1 MWPLTHSPGRLAIA
15 SLAVAASGVLAA
27 ASPSPSISESI
38 PTVRTMP
45 HAVAWL
51 PRSSNA
57 QATLARLSSN
67 RAFIATGAP
76 VLSAA
81 LETSAAGADPFTVEP
96 RVPRAFGTPC
106 VVELQRS
113 VQFGRASGTDG
124 FQWDP
129 PTNCPGP
136 WSKAILLVELT
147 GPRPSGEPNANL
159 RLMFY
164 GLDRGGDAGGGMLF
178 MGAPQEHAG
187 LTTWWLERDVTEI
200 ASIFTRRQFLYALSE
215 GDNAQSYDPEY
226 SEITASR
233 VRVLLF
239 PATTRTPA
247 PRIADMVVGS
257 TQPDVGYALDLQL
270 PRNIERAYLDVYS
283 QVAEGNARAWYS
295 CVPTADAQRWPSLLN
310 GFAMGGQRQLE
321 SDPDQGCAAANG
333 SYREV
338 EVTVD
343 GTLAGLA
350 PVFPWLPSNI
360 HNHFRGTVDLPAPT
374 VQALNMLPFR
384 VDLTPFAAL
393 LSDGLTHNIGVRQVA
408 GGSYVFAG
416 QLLLYL
422 DHGRTQVTGA
432 LTRNTLANQPG
443 IPIVSD
449 GLAQSGETVAG
460 VIDTRLQR
468 NFVIEGYVD
477 TSHGRITS
485 RVVQTNRFVNTQTL
499 SVTGPATRDIADG
512 NQFPTDYVQKVRLS
526 STVNQT
532 SQRLRGTTLLSDD
545 RLYLTYPLLIDY
557 RYAGDRARD
566 SLPYTLGRNFA
577 FKVHQARGLRS
588 GHFRRGMTKY
598 DTTLSDV
605 LDASHDWTNPDDG
618 TPSVNS
624 NWSST
629 RSYLFTDTLGSC
641 YSAGLTTA
649 SGVLQTRTRGTACPN
664 GNGIRWFAHPDGS
677 PDAIGWGVQP
687 Q

>member
-1 MWPLTHSPGRLAIA
+1 MFPLVHTQGRLAIA
-15 SLAVAASGVLAA
+15 SLVVAASSALAVTNDA
-27 ASPSPSISESI
+27 FADSI
-38 PTVRTMP
+38 PSSRAQLATAT
-45 HAVAWL
+45 A
-51 PRSSNA
+51 PRA
-57 QATLARLSSN
+57 ATSRATSDHLSAN
-67 RAFIATGAP
+67 RALIATGAP

-81 LETSAAGADPFTVEP
+81 LDTTAAGADPFTVEP
-96 RVPRAFGTPC
+96 RVPRAAGTPC
-106 VVELQRS
+106 VVELQRN
-113 VQFGRASGTDG
+113 VQFGRAAETEG

-187 LTTWWLERDVTEI
+187 LSTWWLERDVTEI
-200 ASIFTRRQFLYALSE
+200 ASIFTHRQFLYALSE
-215 GDNAQSYDPEY
+215 GDNAQSYDPDF

-233 VRVLLF
+233 IRVVLF

-295 CVPTADAQRWPSLLN
+295 CVPSADAQRWPSLLN
-310 GFAMGGQRQLE
+310 GFAMGGARQLE

-393 LSDGLTHNIGVRQVA
+393 LSDGLPHNIGVRQVA
-408 GGSYVFAG
+408 GGGYVFAG

-432 LTRNTLANQPG
+432 LTRNTLANQPS

-449 GLAQSGETVAG
+449 GLAQSGDTVAG

-468 NFVIEGYVD
+468 QFVIEGYVD

-499 SVTGPATRDIADG
+499 SVTGLATSQIANG
-512 NQFPTDYVQKVRLS
+512 TRSATDYVQKVRLS

-557 RYAGDRARD
+557 RYAGDRVRD
-566 SLPYTLGRNFA
+566 SLPYTLGRTFA

-618 TPSVNS
+618 TPPVNS
-624 NWSST
+624 NWLST
-629 RSYLFTDTLGSC
+629 RTYLFTDTLGSC

-649 SGVLQTRTRGTACPN
+649 AGVLQTRTRGSACPN

-677 PDAIGWGVQP
+677 PDAIGWGAQP